1 MLLITRVNVV
11 YKPSETELE
20 VAPHRICSALLPE
33 SVHECFV
40 ALLSQAPGKS
50 GDHNLALTGTKTS

>member
-11 YKPSETELE
+11 YIPSETELE
-20 VAPHRICSALLPE
+20 VAPQRICSAVQKE
-33 SVHECFV
+33 FMNV
-40 ALLSQAPGKS
+40 LSHYCQAPGKS